1 MSQFIL
7 ESEFE
12 MIEKILIFFE
22 LEILVKVDSFEVDD
36 NFMIELLFEK
46 IELVID
52 FGDCIQEVE
61 EEGKVRVVVIDDY
74 VFIII
79 E

>member
-52 FGDCIQEVE
+52 FDDCIQEVE